1 MYLFGYY
8 KSIRRLCYANLVKIL
23 VVLILGIKIFIAY
36 IKKISEF
43 WSELAIF
50 LSQYKNYA
58 FLTLSTIALNAAGL
72 LSARSARTLRLIS
85 IPALWISPIN
95 FE

>member
-1 MYLFGYY
+1 MICKF
-8 KSIRRLCYANLVKIL
+8 SENLGCFNIGNKNIYC
-23 VVLILGIKIFIAY
+23 IY
-36 IKKISEF
+36 KKISEF

-50 LSQYKNYA
+50 LSQYKNYT